1 MTPDLSLR
9 SVSPDLADM
18 LDQARGHQ
26 MTDAEIEAQR
36 RSWCIGELMLDDA
49 SLTRERAEALYD
61 EACAEAAAGGL

>member
-9 SVSPDLADM
+9 TVSPDLADM

-36 RSWCIGELMLDDA
+36 RSWCIGELMLDDET
-49 SLTRERAEALYD
+49 LTREQAATLYD
-61 EACAEAAAGGL
+61 LASAEAAAGGL